1 MITAVV
7 ASAVVAAALV
17 AWQLRLRR
25 ERERVARA
33 CHEIRGPLTAAHLV
47 VHASARRGELSPRR
61 AAALELE
68 LRRASLAVDDL
79 GGESRARGAQ
89 KVDVAAL
96 LACQAQTWREVARAY
111 GRDLELQ
118 GEAEGVVI
126 RADAVRLAQAVGN
139 VLANAIEHGAG
150 TVALRTRRAGD
161 RVRVRVEV
169 SDGGRGLPAPL
180 DQIVRRPRAG
190 KGPRGRGLAIAAA
203 IVERHGGSIA
213 SAPSS
218 RGACVAIDLP
228 AMRE

>member
-1 MITAVV
+1 MTT
-7 ASAVVAAALV
+7 AVVAAAVAVAALV
-17 AWQLRLRR
+17 AWRLRVRR
-25 ERERVARA
+25 ERERIARA

-47 VHASARRGELSPRR
+47 LDASARRGELSPAR

-79 GGESRARGAQ
+79 GGESGGRSPQ

-96 LACQAQTWREVARAY
+96 LACQAQTWREVARAH
-111 GRDLELQ
+111 GRDLELE
-118 GEAEGVVI
+118 GEAKGMVV

-150 TVALRTRRAGD
+150 TVALRTRSTGD
-161 RVRVRVEV
+161 RVRVEV
-169 SDGGRGLPAPL
+169 SDGGRGLPAPVA
-180 DQIVRRPRAG
+180 QIVRRPRAG
-190 KGPRGRGLAIAAA
+190 RGRRGRGLAIAAA

-213 SAPSS
+213 TAPSA